1 MAIFRALLKIDASIT
16 VGIRYQFQLSHMWQL
31 PVM

>member
-1 MAIFRALLKIDASIT
+1 MAIFLAFKKLDASIT
-16 VGIRYQFQLSHMWQL
+16 VGIRYQFKLSHMWQL